1 MSIMKYLPTGNNLI
15 LLCAVCAVVLIY
27 VAHRVSRGYKKKR
40 VFKHCEA
47 MQANLTTEQA
57 KKFFRFL
64 KWYTLAGIK
73 TPEIAWV
80 LLETQ
85 KKINASPN
93 ISGEYKRRIYRQLK
107 RKRVVQAQEVV
118 RYYVDKDGKRVY

>member
-1 MSIMKYLPTGNNLI
+1 MSIMNYLPKGNTLV
-15 LLCAVCAVVLIY
+15 LLGAVGAVALIY
-27 VAHRVSRGYKKKR
+27 LAHRLSRNYKKKR
-40 VFKHCEA
+40 VLKHCAA

-73 TPEIAWV
+73 TPDIAWA

-85 KKINASPN
+85 KKINASPD